1 MIMEMKMKIE
11 EIMRKGNANKK
22 YKMYVDGKYVE
33 ECVIDWATV
42 PVDTKLLVSLDGKHW
57 LKRYFAKYED
67 GEIYCFSGGMSSFSV
82 DDKDN
87 CSRWYCVELYE
98 EN

>member
-87 CSRWYCVELYE
+87 CSRWNCVELYK

>member
-22 YKMYVDGKYVE
+22 YKMYVHGKYVE

-87 CSRWYCVELYE
+87 CSRWNCVELYK